1 MSKTIAHGDPA
12 ADAPESFSNAEIETL
27 FLSAARDG
35 QTDLVT
41 EFLKAGINPD
51 TRNDKGY
58 TALIL
63 AAYNG
68 HEPTVR
74 ALLEGGASPDLQDAK
89 GATALAGVAF
99 KGDLPCARV
108 LVAHGAGI
116 DVPNFVGRTPLIFAV
131 MFNRDPMVTFLLEH
145 GANPDLRDGEGIS
158 ARLFATRQGNGDD
171 RVPGVVMWTVDTM
184 RPGSDGFRVVIS
196 AFNNGAMHGEPTRET
211 PALTMEQLREIALSE
226 EWEELR

>member
-1 MSKTIAHGDPA
+1 MSKTIASGDPA
-12 ADAPESFSNAEIETL
+12 AAAPESFSNAEIETL

-35 QTDLVT
+35 QTDLVS
-41 EFLKAGINPD
+41 EFLNAGINPD

-68 HEPTVR
+68 HAETVR
-74 ALLEGGASPDLQDAK
+74 ALLAGGANPNLQDAK

-108 LVAHGAGI
+108 LVEHGAAI
-116 DVPNFVGRTPLIFAV
+116 DVPNFVGRTPLTFAV

-158 ARLFATRQGNGDD
+158 ARILATRQGNAALVSAIRPHVDD
-171 RVPGVVMWTVDTM
+171 
-184 RPGSDGFRVVIS
+184 VIS
-196 AFNNGAMHGEPTRET
+196 AFDHVQIMLDHDNRVPLIDQCMQNFQKFSNVLCM
-211 PALTMEQLREIALSE
+211 
-226 EWEELR
+226 